1 MRTKA
6 QRGYILATKNLSQLV
21 SESVRSYDQVPSLLV
36 WIDRYLAILLFY
48 ASKVNSPFGL
58 HCTKQEVLLV
68 VQEESPGKPLENVVP
83 ETHCYRFLFN
93 WFNMGPCKRCF
104 LKKVPRWFK
113 HESKVEDSNTRPKEI
128 LVLVINMRRQTQCGS
143 IEW

>member
-48 ASKVNSPFGL
+48 ASNVNSPFGL

-68 VQEESPGKPLENVVP
+68 VQEESPGKPLENVMP

-104 LKKVPRWFK
+104 LKKVPR
-113 HESKVEDSNTRPKEI
+113 
-128 LVLVINMRRQTQCGS
+128 
-143 IEW
+143 